1 MRRVIRRRHQWT
13 GPFLWLNRLTRSQHQ
28 IRLVVSSVLAPV
40 RHQLDRYGISVDASY
55 DTPGEALEAFEN
67 S

>member
-1 MRRVIRRRHQWT
+1 MAEHLHRR
-13 GPFLWLNRLTRSQHQ
+13 Q
-28 IRLVVSSVLAPV
+28 IRLVISSVLAPV
-40 RHQLDRYGISVDASY
+40 RHQLDRYGISVDACY